1 VYRGGVDAVR
11 PAARSA
17 CRASD
22 HTAPMIDAAA
32 QGFAPHHW
40 AAMTAIAAAAG
51 LMHGFVGIG
60 FPLLAT
66 PLFGLLFGWRSA
78 VALLVLPTLLVTLGT
93 LWAYRGQADLRAV
106 LREHWPLAALM
117 PLGLVAGVH
126 ALHSVPADL
135 LMLLMAGVMI
145 VYLVLDRFGHTDLPA
160 ARAHPTLL
168 AVPFGLAAG
177 FCEGALNVAGP
188 MLLIYFLLLDLPVV
202 SIIATLN
209 WLFFAGK
216 TVQSLL
222 MAQRGAFDATVLQAT
237 LPIAAVGVV
246 GYFAGLRLRQ
256 RADPARYRGWL
267 KATLALMAAGLVLRV
282 AVGGGAA

>member
-1 VYRGGVDAVR
+1 MTLVPPTLRRAR
-11 PAARSA
+11 PG
-17 CRASD
+17 CRAAD
-22 HTAPMIDAAA
+22 HTDPMIDAAA
-32 QGFAPHHW
+32 QGFAAHQW
-40 AAMTAIAAAAG
+40 AAMVAIAAAAG

-66 PLFGLLFGWRSA
+66 PLFGLLFGWRVA
-78 VALLVLPTLLVTLGT
+78 VALLVLPTLGVTCGA
-93 LWAYRGQADLRAV
+93 LWALRGQAELRAM
-106 LREHWPLAALM
+106 LRTHWPLAALM
-117 PLGLVAGVH
+117 PFGVAAGVH
-126 ALHSVPADL
+126 ALHVVPADT
-135 LMLLMAGVMI
+135 LMLLMAGVM
-145 VYLVLDRFGHTDLPA
+145 VAYLLLDRFGKTDLPA

-188 MLLIYFLLLDLPVV
+188 MLLIYFLLLDLPVA

-209 WLFFAGK
+209 WLFIAGK

-222 MAQRGAFDATVLQAT
+222 MAQRGALDASVLQAA
-237 LPIAAVGVV
+237 LPIAAIGVAF
-246 GYFAGLRLRQ
+246 YFAGLRLRQ

-282 AVGGGAA
+282 AIGGGAP